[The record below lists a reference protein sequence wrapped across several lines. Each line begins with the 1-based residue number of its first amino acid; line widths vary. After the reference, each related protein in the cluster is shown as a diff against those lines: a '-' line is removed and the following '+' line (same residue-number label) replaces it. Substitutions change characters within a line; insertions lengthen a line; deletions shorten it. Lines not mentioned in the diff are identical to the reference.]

1 MEAVREFPDFN
12 QTLKTKAGEATLQKV
27 DIFRKILWY
36 AYAHNTSNWYGISL
50 ENALKTIENNKNNS
64 MPDSLEELT
73 GAARDT
79 KEEAIGFSTPNDLS
93 FSNQQTPTKSQQ
105 KNKPKQRRN
114 KQKAPNKRNK
124 Q

>member
-1 MEAVREFPDFN
+1 
-12 QTLKTKAGEATLQKV
+12 
-27 DIFRKILWY
+27 
-36 AYAHNTSNWYGISL
+36 
-50 ENALKTIENNKNNS
+50 